1 MSVYPEGWREREE
14 RKVRN
19 GESTMREMGNENVS
33 NFSWIIIRKKECLC
47 TAARANM
54 VARSNV

>member
-1 MSVYPEGWREREE
+1 MSVYPERWREREE

-19 GESTMREMGNENVS
+19 GESMMREMGNENMS
-33 NFSWIIIRKKECLC
+33 NFSGIIRKKECLC